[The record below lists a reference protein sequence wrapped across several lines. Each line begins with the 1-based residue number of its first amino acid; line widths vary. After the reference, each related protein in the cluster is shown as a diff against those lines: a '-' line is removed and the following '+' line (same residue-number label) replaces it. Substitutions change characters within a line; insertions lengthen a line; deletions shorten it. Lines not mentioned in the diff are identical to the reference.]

1 MNCNFFVI
9 EENAKDWH
17 EAITACAQELR
28 RRELVD
34 DDFCRA
40 CLEREKEFPTGLDTE
55 LGVAIP
61 HTTAD
66 HVHENAICVL
76 RLKQPVKFRRMDD
89 PDEETEAHF
98 VFNLAV
104 RDPDQQL
111 NILRAI
117 VRLVQDGECMRACWQ
132 MPAEELRQTL
142 YAKLYQ

>member
-9 EENAKDWH
+9 ENNAKDWQ

-34 DDFCRA
+34 DDFCSA
-40 CLEREKEFPTGLDTE
+40 CLEREKVFPTGLETE

-76 RLKQPVKFRRMDD
+76 RLKQPVKFCRMDD
-89 PDEETEAHF
+89 PAEETEVHF
-98 VFNLAV
+98 VFNLAM
-104 RDPDQQL
+104 RDSEQQL
-111 NILRAI
+111 NTLRAI
-117 VRLVQDGECMRACWQ
+117 VRLIQDGECMKNCWK
-132 MPAEELRQTL
+132 MSAEELQQTL